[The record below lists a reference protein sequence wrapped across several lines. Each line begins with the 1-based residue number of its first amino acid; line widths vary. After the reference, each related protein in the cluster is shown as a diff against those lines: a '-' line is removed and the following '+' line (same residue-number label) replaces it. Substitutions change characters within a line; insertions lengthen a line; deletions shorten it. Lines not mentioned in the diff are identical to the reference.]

1 MDIVNQTISGK
12 IYLFILTG
20 SECCENL

>member
-20 SECCENL
+20 SECCEN